1 MQLDE
6 QSLPVTRAQLDIW
19 LAHDVAGSG
28 TEWLLGLFVKIA
40 GALDRDA
47 LEWAIN
53 RVVREAEPVRASFFE
68 VDGQVYQKAVDHPDV
83 ELAFYDLRSAS
94 DPVAEARDMAAAI
107 QRAPMAFTEPL
118 FRFALF
124 QTRDDEHFLIA
135 CCHHIVLDGTGIA
148 LVGSRL
154 ASVYSAVFSGA
165 PIPPPIFGSLADL
178 IDNESKYEASG
189 EYLEDQAYW
198 TGNLPPEAGPN
209 SWQTE
214 SVDRDEQHSHS
225 TSVQFDSELL
235 RQVDIL
241 ARSKNVARSSVIT
254 AACALLVRGWSPEGS
269 DVVLDFPVSRRV
281 SPESRTLPGM
291 VAGVVPLRVKASPA
305 TSISQ
310 FIDDVDGH
318 IQEALQH
325 QRYPVHALE
334 RKLNPRSAG
343 QMANRVS
350 VNFLPSTFTLDFGG
364 AEASASLTN
373 VGVVGG
379 FGLVFSSA
387 GDELI
392 LSTMGTGQPFSSF
405 DVTDLAERLQRIL
418 AAFVSDPA
426 LRLSAVD
433 VLDAADCA
441 RLDAVG
447 HRGVL
452 ARPVVE
458 LSVPAAFA
466 AQVARAPEAVAVSF
480 DGRGLSYRELDEASN
495 RLAHELI
502 GQGAGPGECVALML
516 ERSAQAVVAI
526 LAVLKSGA
534 AYLPIDPAHPDAR
547 VEFMLAD
554 AQPVAAVTVAGRG
567 ERFHGS
573 GVPVI
578 AVDDP
583 RIEGQSVAAL
593 PLPAPDDVA
602 HIIY

>member
-19 LAHDVAGSG
+19 LAHDVAGTG

-40 GALDRDA
+40 GTLDRDA
-47 LEWAIN
+47 LEWSIR
-53 RVVREAEPVRASFFE
+53 RVVREAEPLRATFFE
-68 VDGQVYQKAVDHPDV
+68 VDGQVYQKAAENPEVQ
-83 ELAFYDLRSAS
+83 LAFHDLRSAG

-107 QRAPMAFTEPL
+107 QRAPMSFTEPL

-124 QTRDDEHFLIA
+124 QTRDDEHFLLA

-178 IDNESKYEASG
+178 IDNESRYEASA
-189 EYLEDQAYW
+189 EYLDDEAYW

-209 SWQTE
+209 SWETE
-214 SVDRDEQHSHS
+214 SLDSRDAHWPSAA
-225 TSVQFDSELL
+225 VPFDSNLL

-241 ARSKNVARSSVIT
+241 ARSKNVARSTVIT
-254 AACALLVRGWSPEGS
+254 AACALLVRGWCAEGS

-291 VAGVVPLRVKASPA
+291 VAGVVPLVVKASPA
-305 TSISQ
+305 TSISE
-310 FIDDVDGH
+310 FIDNVESH

-325 QRYPVHALE
+325 QRFPVHALE
-334 RKLNPRSAG
+334 RKVNPRAAG

-364 AEASASLTN
+364 AQASASLTN
-373 VGVVGG
+373 AGVVGG

-387 GDELI
+387 GDELV
-392 LSTMGTGQPFSSF
+392 LSTMGAGQPFSSF
-405 DVTDLAERLQRIL
+405 GVTDLAERLQRIL
-418 AAFVSDPA
+418 IAFVSDPG
-426 LRLSAVD
+426 LRLSSVG

-441 RLDAVG
+441 RLDEVG
-447 HRGVL
+447 HRSVL
-452 ARPVVE
+452 LRPVVE
-458 LSVPAAFA
+458 SSVPALFGV
-466 AQVARAPEAVAVSF
+466 QVACAPDAVAVRF
-480 DGRGLSYRELDEASN
+480 EGRSLSYRELDEASN
-495 RLAHELI
+495 RLAHLLAEY
-502 GQGAGPGECVALML
+502 GAGPGECVGLMMG
-516 ERSAQAVVAI
+516 RSADAVVAI
-526 LAVLKSGA
+526 LGVLKSGA

-554 AQPVAAVTVAGRG
+554 AAPVVVITTAALG
-567 ERFHGS
+567 ERLGGC
-573 GVPVI
+573 GVPVVE
-578 AVDDP
+578 VDDP
-583 RIEGQSVAAL
+583 RIDSQSCAGLSV
-593 PLPAPDDVA
+593 PAP
-602 HIIY
+602 